1 MAKREILVLPDARLR
16 QVAEDIPEVDA
27 SVKQLAADMLE
38 TMYAAP
44 GIGLAAPQIGESKR
58 IVVMDLSKEG
68 EPPDPIVMI
77 NPEIKKYSDETVTT
91 EEGCL
96 SIPEIYYDVER
107 PAEVTV
113 EYTDLEGKRVT
124 QRRQGP
130 ARHLHPARARSPR
143 WRALHRL
150 SVAAEARPRAEEIPE
165 GREAEQEGQL
175 TFSGGRRSLRLKI
188 IFMGTPDFAVPTL
201 TEIVSAGHEVVAVYT
216 RAPKPAGRGQAE
228 RKSPIHLA
236 AEGFGIPVRT
246 PKSLRNEEAQAEF
259 AALDADVGIVVA
271 YGLILPKPILDAP
284 KLGCLNLHGSLLPR
298 WRGAAPIQR
307 AVLAGDARTGV
318 MVMQMDEGLD
328 TGPVGLV
335 DEMPIGPDMTTGELH
350 DKMMLVG
357 ADLMGRALAALE
369 RGSLSFT
376 PQTEDGRHL
385 RQEDREGRSAHRLEQ
400 AGGRGAQPH
409 PRHVAVP
416 RRLVRAGARRCA

>member
-1 MAKREILVLPDARLR
+1 M
-16 QVAEDIPEVDA
+16 
-27 SVKQLAADMLE
+27 
-38 TMYAAP
+38 
-44 GIGLAAPQIGESKR
+44 
-58 IVVMDLSKEG
+58 
-68 EPPDPIVMI
+68 
-77 NPEIKKYSDETVTT
+77 
-91 EEGCL
+91 
-96 SIPEIYYDVER
+96 
-107 PAEVTV
+107 
-113 EYTDLEGKRVT
+113 
-124 QRRQGP
+124 
-130 ARHLHPARARSPR
+130 
-143 WRALHRL
+143 
-150 SVAAEARPRAEEIPE
+150 
-165 GREAEQEGQL
+165 
-175 TFSGGRRSLRLKI
+175 KI

-246 PKSLRNEEAQAEF
+246 PKTLRNADEQAAF

-271 YGLILPKPILDAP
+271 YGLILPKPILEAP
-284 KLGCLNLHGSLLPR
+284 RLGCLNLHGSLLPR

-328 TGPVGLV
+328 TGPVALV

-369 RGSLSFT
+369 RGSLTFT
-376 PQTEDGRHL
+376 PQTEGGLTYAKKIDKAEARIDWSKPAGEVHNLIRGMSPFPGAWFELDLAGAPVRIKAL
-385 RQEDREGRSAHRLEQ
+385 RSTLAAGQGAPGTILPDLTITCGTGAVRLLSVQREGKAAMDAATFL
-400 AGGRGAQPH
+400 RGA
-409 PRHVAVP
+409 
-416 RRLVRAGARRCA
+416 GALSAQAL